1 MANKENNLKKKW
13 WFWPLTAI
21 IIALVFVGINNY
33 YYDKKD
39 NKLMDNSQGI
49 RDELNSELEGKEKV
63 KIDSFSDFSDIVK
76 DILTKDENYYKKDYE
91 MSEDF
96 YSEKIDL
103 SEAEKIDSDLRDF
116 YKNSYLSLESLDF
129 GDKLSSK
136 EMEDFKSITDN
147 LKTGFVYRIY
157 GLDEKMESFKT
168 KGTSSNRAE
177 KDKITKYYQEANSK
191 IRDGRNL
198 FNRLEEKNR

>member
-1 MANKENNLKKKW
+1 MTNKENNLKKKW

-39 NKLMDNSQGI
+39 DKFMDNSQGI

-116 YKNSYLSLESLDF
+116 YKNSYLSLFFL
-129 GDKLSSK
+129 
-136 EMEDFKSITDN
+136 
-147 LKTGFVYRIY
+147 Y
-157 GLDEKMESFKT
+157 
-168 KGTSSNRAE
+168 
-177 KDKITKYYQEANSK
+177 
-191 IRDGRNL
+191 
-198 FNRLEEKNR
+198 

>member
-39 NKLMDNSQGI
+39 DKLMDNSQGI

-129 GDKLSSK
+129 NDKLSSK
-136 EMEDFKSITDN
+136 EMEDFKNITDN

-177 KDKITKYYQEANSK
+177 KDNNKKYYQEANSK

-198 FNRLEEKNR
+198 FNRLEEKK

>member
-39 NKLMDNSQGI
+39 DKLMDNSQGI

-129 GDKLSSK
+129 DDKLSSK

>member
-39 NKLMDNSQGI
+39 DKLMDNSQGI

-116 YKNSYLSLESLDF
+116 YKNSYLSLESLEF

-136 EMEDFKSITDN
+136 EIEDFKSITDN

>member
-39 NKLMDNSQGI
+39 DKLMDNSQGI

-116 YKNSYLSLESLDF
+116 YKNSYLSLESLEF

-168 KGTSSNRAE
+168 KGTSSNRSE

>member
-39 NKLMDNSQGI
+39 DKLMDNSQGI

-116 YKNSYLSLESLDF
+116 YKNSYLSLESLEF

>member
-39 NKLMDNSQGI
+39 DKLMDNSQGI

>member
-39 NKLMDNSQGI
+39 DKLMDNSQGI

-198 FNRLEEKNR
+198 FNRLEEKK

>member
-39 NKLMDNSQGI
+39 DKLMDNSQGI

-116 YKNSYLSLESLDF
+116 YKNSYLSLGSLDF

-198 FNRLEEKNR
+198 FNRLEEKK

>member
-39 NKLMDNSQGI
+39 DKLMDNSQGI

-116 YKNSYLSLESLDF
+116 YKNSYLSLESLEF

-198 FNRLEEKNR
+198 FNRLEEKK

>member
-39 NKLMDNSQGI
+39 DKFMDNSQGI

-198 FNRLEEKNR
+198 FNRLKEKNR

>member
-33 YYDKKD
+33 YYGKKD
-39 NKLMDNSQGI
+39 DKLMDNSQGI

-76 DILTKDENYYKKDYE
+76 DILTEDENYYRKDYE

-116 YKNSYLSLESLDF
+116 YKNSYLSLESLEF

-198 FNRLEEKNR
+198 FNRLEEKK

>member
-1 MANKENNLKKKW
+1 MTNKENNLKKKW

-39 NKLMDNSQGI
+39 DKLMDNSQGI

-116 YKNSYLSLESLDF
+116 YKNSYLSLGSLDF

-198 FNRLEEKNR
+198 FNRLEEKK

>member
-39 NKLMDNSQGI
+39 DKLMDNSQGI

-116 YKNSYLSLESLDF
+116 YKNSYLSLGSLDF

>member
-39 NKLMDNSQGI
+39 DKLMDNSQGI

-103 SEAEKIDSDLRDF
+103 SDRKSTRL
-116 YKNSYLSLESLDF
+116 NSSHV
-129 GDKLSSK
+129 
-136 EMEDFKSITDN
+136 SISYA
-147 LKTGFVYRIY
+147 V
-157 GLDEKMESFKT
+157 
-168 KGTSSNRAE
+168 
-177 KDKITKYYQEANSK
+177 
-191 IRDGRNL
+191 
-198 FNRLEEKNR
+198 

>member
-39 NKLMDNSQGI
+39 DKLMDNSQGI

-177 KDKITKYYQEANSK
+177 KDKIMKYYQEANSK

>member
-39 NKLMDNSQGI
+39 DKLMDNSQGI

-116 YKNSYLSLESLDF
+116 YKNSYLSLKSLEF

-168 KGTSSNRAE
+168 KGTSSNRSE